1 MISRKIEA
9 IVTNRTITTFKQW
22 LESKENP
29 VNRLDVLEYL
39 NIYPDTEEWVIGM
52 RVICSRPGCP
62 FVYKDYLL
70 EKVDVLETPG
80 AWKRV
85 FDVEWKA
92 EFERLQQEAIQ

>member
-1 MISRKIEA
+1 M
-9 IVTNRTITTFKQW
+9 NLTITTFKQW
-22 LESKENP
+22 LESQENP
-29 VNRLDVLEYL
+29 VSRVDVLEYL
-39 NIYPDTEEWVIGM
+39 NIFSDTEEWVIGM